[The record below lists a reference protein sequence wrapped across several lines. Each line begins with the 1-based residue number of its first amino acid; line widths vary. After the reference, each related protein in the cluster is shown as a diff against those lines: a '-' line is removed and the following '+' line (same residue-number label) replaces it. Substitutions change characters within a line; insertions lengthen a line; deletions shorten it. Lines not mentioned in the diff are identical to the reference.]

1 MKIHEYQA
9 KELLRGFGVG
19 VPRGVLAATP
29 FEAEAAAR
37 QLGGGVCAVK
47 AQIHAGGR
55 GKAGGVKLARS
66 PEEAREHA
74 EKLLGAKLVTPQTG
88 ADGQAVRKVW
98 IEEGCRISREL
109 YLGMVLDRET
119 GRVTVMACKE
129 GGVEIEE
136 VAAQHPELILRAVV
150 DPLTGLLPFQARRL
164 AVGLGL
170 GGATVKAFVQFATGL
185 YRAFVATDASL
196 AEVNPVVVT
205 VAGDLIALDAK
216 INFDDNALYRHP
228 AVTALRDPDEEEAR
242 EREAREHDLAYI
254 ALDGDIGCLVNG
266 AGLAMATMDVIQAA
280 GGRPANFLD
289 VGGGADEARVTHAF
303 KIILADPQVQ
313 AVLVNIFGGIMRCD
327 IIANGIVAA
336 ATQVGIKV
344 PLVVRL
350 RGTNDELGRQ
360 ILEQS
365 ELSIIPTGDL
375 GEAARKAVAAARQ
388 VAGRRNGARGAPQRV
403 RRAS

>member
-1 MKIHEYQA
+1 MKVHEYQA
-9 KELLRGFGVG
+9 KELLRGFSVS
-19 VPRGVLAATP
+19 VPRGVLATTP
-29 FEAEAAAR
+29 FEAEAGAR

-74 EKLLGAKLVTPQTG
+74 ERLLGSKLVTAQTG
-88 ADGQAVRKVW
+88 PEGQVVRKVW

-109 YLGMVLDRET
+109 YLGMILDREA
-119 GRVTVMACKE
+119 GRVTVMASRE

-136 VAAQHPELILRAVV
+136 VARERPEAILRAVV

-164 AVGLGL
+164 AAGLGL
-170 GGATVKAFVQFATGL
+170 SGATSKSFVQFATGL
-185 YRAFVATDASL
+185 YRAFADSDASL
-196 AEVNPVVVT
+196 AEVNPLVVT
-205 VAGDLIALDAK
+205 VAGDVLALDAK
-216 INFDDNALYRHP
+216 LTFDDNALFRRP
-228 AVTALRDPDEEEAR
+228 AVAALRDADEEDPR

-266 AGLAMATMDVIQAA
+266 AGLAMATMDVIRAA

-289 VGGGADEARVTHAF
+289 VGGGADEARVAHAF
-303 KIILADPQVQ
+303 KIILADPQVK
-313 AVLVNIFGGIMRCD
+313 AILVNIFGGIMRCD
-327 IIANGIVAA
+327 VIANGIVAA
-336 ATQVGIKV
+336 ATQVGIEV

-360 ILEQS
+360 ILGQS
-365 ELSIIPTGDL
+365 ALPIIPATDL
-375 GEAARKAVAAARQ
+375 GEAARKAVAAARA
-388 VAGRRNGARGAPQRV
+388 VSGGDGERRRP
-403 RRAS
+403 RRARRSA

>member
-1 MKIHEYQA
+1 MKVHEYQA

-19 VPRGVLAATP
+19 VLRGQLAATP

-74 EKLLGAKLVTPQTG
+74 ENLLGAKLVTLQTG
-88 ADGQAVRKVW
+88 PEGQVVRKVW

-109 YLGMVLDRET
+109 YIAMILDRET
-119 GRVTVMACKE
+119 GRVTVMACRE
-129 GGVEIEE
+129 GGVDIEE
-136 VAAQHPELILRAVV
+136 VAAKTPELILRAVV

-170 GGATVKAFVQFATGL
+170 GGATVKPFVQFATGL

-205 VAGDLIALDAK
+205 VAGEVIALDAK
-216 INFDDNALYRHP
+216 LTFDDSALFRHP
-228 AVTALRDPDEEEAR
+228 AVAALRDADEEEPR
-242 EREAREHDLAYI
+242 EREAREQDLAYI

-266 AGLAMATMDVIQAA
+266 AGLAMATMDVIDAA

-303 KIILADPQVQ
+303 KIILADPQVK

-336 ATQVGIKV
+336 AKQVGIQV

-360 ILEQS
+360 IVEGSGLA
-365 ELSIIPTGDL
+365 IIPAVDL
-375 GEAARKAVAAARQ
+375 GDAARKAVAAARQ
-388 VAGRRNGARGAPQRV
+388 ESRRRAAPAKRRAGRAA
-403 RRAS
+403 

>member
-9 KELLRGFGVG
+9 KELLAAFGVS
-19 VPRGVLAATP
+19 VPRGHLASTP

-74 EKLLGAKLVTPQTG
+74 EKLLGSKLFTPQTG
-88 ADGQAVRKVW
+88 AEGQVVRKVW

-136 VAAQHPELILRAVV
+136 VAKDRPELILRAVV
-150 DPLTGLLPFQARRL
+150 DPLTGLLPYQARRL
-164 AVGLGL
+164 AAGLGL
-170 GGATVKAFVQFATGL
+170 GGATVRPFVGFATSL

-196 AEVNPVVVT
+196 AEVNPLVVT
-205 VAGDLIALDAK
+205 VAGEVLALDAK
-216 INFDDNALYRHP
+216 LTFDDNALYRHAP
-228 AVTALRDPDEEEAR
+228 VSALRDVDEEDPR
-242 EREAREHDLAYI
+242 EREAREQDLAYI
-254 ALDGDIGCLVNG
+254 ALDGDMGCLVNG
-266 AGLAMATMDVIQAA
+266 AGLAMATMDVIDAA
-280 GGRPANFLD
+280 GGKPANFLD

-303 KIILADPQVQ
+303 KIILADPHVK

-336 ATQVGIKV
+336 AKQIGIQV

-350 RGTNDELGRQ
+350 RGTNDGLGRQ

-365 ELSIIPTGDL
+365 GLAIIPAIDL
-375 GEAARKAVAAARQ
+375 GEAARKVVAAAQGDARHGGGRAPRARR
-388 VAGRRNGARGAPQRV
+388 VA
-403 RRAS
+403 

>member
-1 MKIHEYQA
+1 MKIHEHQA

-19 VPRGVLAATP
+19 VPRGVLATTP

-47 AQIHAGGR
+47 AQILAGGR

-74 EKLLGAKLVTPQTG
+74 EKLLGARLVTPQTG
-88 ADGQAVRKVW
+88 AAGQVVRKVW

-109 YLGMVLDRET
+109 YLGMILDRES
-119 GRVTVMACKE
+119 GRVTVMACRE

-136 VAAQHPELILRAVV
+136 VARKQPELILRAAV

-170 GGATVKAFVQFATGL
+170 GGATVKAFVQFATSL

-196 AEVNPVVVT
+196 VEVNPVVVT
-205 VAGDLIALDAK
+205 VAGEVIALDAK
-216 INFDDNALYRHP
+216 LTFDDNALFRHGP
-228 AVTALRDPDEEEAR
+228 VSALRDVDEEDPR

-303 KIILADPQVQ
+303 KIILADPQVK

-327 IIANGIVAA
+327 IIANGVVAA
-336 ATQVGIKV
+336 AKQVGIQV

-350 RGTNDELGRQ
+350 RGTNDELGRR

-365 ELSIIPTGDL
+365 DVRIIPASDL
-375 GEAARKAVAAARQ
+375 GEAARKAVAAAQQ
-388 VAGRRNGARGAPQRV
+388 VRAATNGARGRERL

>member
-9 KELLRGFGVG
+9 KELLAAFGVS
-19 VPRGVLAATP
+19 VPRGHLASTP

-74 EKLLGAKLVTPQTG
+74 EKLLGSKLFTPQTG
-88 ADGQAVRKVW
+88 PEGQVVRKVW
-98 IEEGCRISREL
+98 VEEGCRISREL

-136 VAAQHPELILRAVV
+136 VAKDRPELILRAVV

-164 AVGLGL
+164 AAGLGL
-170 GGATVKAFVQFATGL
+170 GGATVRPFVGFATSL

-196 AEVNPVVVT
+196 AEVNPLVVT
-205 VAGDLIALDAK
+205 VAGEVIALDAK
-216 INFDDNALYRHP
+216 LTFDDNALYRHTP
-228 AVTALRDPDEEEAR
+228 VSALRDVDEEDPR
-242 EREAREHDLAYI
+242 EREAREQDLAYI

-266 AGLAMATMDVIQAA
+266 AGLAMATMDVIDAA
-280 GGRPANFLD
+280 GGKPANFLD

-303 KIILADPQVQ
+303 KIILADPHVK

-336 ATQVGIKV
+336 AKQIGIQV

-350 RGTNDELGRQ
+350 RGTNDGLGRQ
-360 ILEQS
+360 LLEQS
-365 ELSIIPTGDL
+365 GLAIISAIDL
-375 GEAARKAVAAARQ
+375 GEAARKVVAAAHGDARTSG
-388 VAGRRNGARGAPQRV
+388 GRAPGARRIA
-403 RRAS
+403 

>member
-9 KELLRGFGVG
+9 KELLAGFGVT
-19 VPRGVLAATP
+19 VPRGHLAATP

-74 EKLLGAKLVTPQTG
+74 EKLLGSKIFTPQTG
-88 ADGQAVRKVW
+88 AEGQVVRKVW

-109 YLGMVLDRET
+109 YLGMILDRET

-136 VAAQHPELILRAVV
+136 VAKERPELILRAVV

-170 GGATVKAFVQFATGL
+170 GGATVRPFVGFTTSL

-196 AEVNPVVVT
+196 VEVNPLVVT
-205 VAGDLIALDAK
+205 VDGQVLALDAK
-216 INFDDNALYRHP
+216 LTFDENALFRHAP
-228 AVTALRDPDEEEAR
+228 VSALRDVAEEDPR

-266 AGLAMATMDVIQAA
+266 AGLAMATMDVIEAA
-280 GGRPANFLD
+280 GGKPANFLD

-303 KIILADPQVQ
+303 KIILSDRRIK

-336 ATQVGIKV
+336 AKQIGIEV

-350 RGTNDELGRQ
+350 RGTNDGLGRQ

-365 ELSIIPTGDL
+365 GLAIIPAVDL
-375 GEAARKAVAAARQ
+375 GEAARKVVAAAQGDARKSGGRAPRQ
-388 VAGRRNGARGAPQRV
+388 RRVA
-403 RRAS
+403 

>member
-1 MKIHEYQA
+1 MKIHEHQA

-19 VPRGVLAATP
+19 VPRGVLATTP

-47 AQIHAGGR
+47 AQILAGGR

-88 ADGQAVRKVW
+88 AAGQVVRKVW

-109 YLGMVLDRET
+109 YLGMILDRES
-119 GRVTVMACKE
+119 GRVTVMACRE

-136 VAAQHPELILRAVV
+136 IAHKQPELILRAAV

-170 GGATVKAFVQFATGL
+170 GGPTVKAFVQFATSL

-196 AEVNPVVVT
+196 VEVNPVVVT
-205 VAGDLIALDAK
+205 VAGEVVALDAK
-216 INFDDNALYRHP
+216 LTFDDNALFRHP
-228 AVTALRDPDEEEAR
+228 AITALRDVDEEDPR
-242 EREAREHDLAYI
+242 EREAREQDLAYI

-303 KIILADPQVQ
+303 KIILADPQVK

-327 IIANGIVAA
+327 IIANGVVAA
-336 ATQVGIKV
+336 AKQVGIQV

-350 RGTNDELGRQ
+350 RGTNDALGRE
-360 ILEQS
+360 ILEKS
-365 ELSIIPTGDL
+365 DVRIIPASDL
-375 GEAARKAVAAARQ
+375 GEAARKAVAAVQ
-388 VAGRRNGARGAPQRV
+388 QGRAAKNGARGRERA